1 MFFEGIM
8 TAIATPIDENGA
20 VLEKEFRELIRFQY
34 DNGVKGILVL
44 GGSGEGVQLSA
55 GERHRVMDIAVD
67 EGRGHLQVVA
77 GIILPGLQD
86 VLEDARYAK
95 ACGADAVMVVTPYYV
110 VPSQEGFL
118 EYYLKV
124 SEAAQHM
131 PLYIYNIP
139 YRTGVN
145 ILPATVEKIADRLPN
160 LVGIKECTQNLGQF
174 IDLAIRV
181 GNRISVLS
189 GEEFL
194 CVSELALGACGAV
207 MATANIIPGVWVRIY
222 ELSKEKNYDEAVSLL
237 KKYYPYLRACFLEAN
252 PGPLKAAM
260 RLCGLPAGCTS
271 LPLLEPSAENMRIL
285 ADEAEKL
292 GLVKH

>member
-8 TAIATPIDENGA
+8 TAIATPIDENGV

-34 DNGVKGILVL
+34 ENGVKGILVL
-44 GGSGEGVQLSA
+44 GGSGEGIQLSA
-55 GERHRVMDIAVD
+55 RERHRTMDIAVD
-67 EGRGHLQVVA
+67 EGRGKLQVVA
-77 GIILPGLQD
+77 GVILPGLGD
-86 VLEDARYAK
+86 VLEDVRYA
-95 ACGADAVMVVTPYYV
+95 ASCGADAVMVVTPYYV
-110 VPSQEGFL
+110 VPSQKGFI

-124 SEAAQHM
+124 SETARHM

-145 ILPATVEKIADRLPN
+145 ILPETVEKIADLLPN

-181 GNRISVLS
+181 GKRISVLS

-194 CVSELALGACGAV
+194 CVSELGLGASGAV
-207 MATANIIPGVWVRIY
+207 MATANIIPDVWVKIY
-222 ELSKEKNYDEAVSLL
+222 ELTKEKKYDEAVEIL
-237 KKYYPYLRACFLEAN
+237 KKYYPYLKACFLEAN

-260 RLCGLPAGCTS
+260 RLAGLPAGCTS
-271 LPLLEPSAENMRIL
+271 LPLLDPSPENMEIL
-285 ADEAEKL
+285 KAEAKKL
-292 GLVKH
+292 KLVKA